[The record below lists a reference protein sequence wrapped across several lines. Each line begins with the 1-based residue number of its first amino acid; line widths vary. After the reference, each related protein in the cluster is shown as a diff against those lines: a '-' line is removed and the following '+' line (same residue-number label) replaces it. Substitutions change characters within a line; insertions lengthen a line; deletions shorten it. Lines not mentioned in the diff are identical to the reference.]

1 MLSFVEDAVVRWEL
15 YRGEALCDRFPID
28 QWRLMVTE
36 IETDK
41 EWRDFVDKYKDF
53 VRCYILRSVSDNEE
67 VAFVYLY
74 NESGNFDIVS
84 IHGGGWDRSI
94 KSTMYYY
101 RGLILM
107 ISSLIAEG
115 RKVRTSCYID
125 NIRAFRFLRSV
136 GFVPYMRSQTTIYM
150 WINEKR
156 LKNSS
161 IYKRLK

>member
-1 MLSFVEDAVVRWEL
+1 MFCSIEDAIVRWEL
-15 YRGEALCDRFPID
+15 YRGESLCDRFPID

-36 IETDK
+36 IETDN
-41 EWRDFVDKYKDF
+41 EWRD
-53 VRCYILRSVSDNEE
+53 YILRSVTDNEE

>member
-1 MLSFVEDAVVRWEL
+1 MFCSIEDAIVRWEL
-15 YRGEALCDRFPID
+15 YRGESLCDRFPID
-28 QWRLMVTE
+28 QWRLMVTD
-36 IETDK
+36 IESDA
-41 EWRDFVDKYKDF
+41 EWRDFVNKYKDF
-53 VRCYILRSVSDNEE
+53 VRCYILRSNSDNDEI
-67 VAFVYLY
+67 AFVYLY
-74 NESGNFDIVS
+74 NESGNFDTVS

-101 RGLILM
+101 RGFMLM
-107 ISSLIAEG
+107 IESLMAQG
-115 RKVRTSCYID
+115 RKVRTSCFID

-136 GFVPYMRSQTTIYM
+136 GFMPYMRSQTTVYM

>member
-53 VRCYILRSVSDNEE
+53 VRCYILRSVTDNEE

-107 ISSLIAEG
+107 ISD
-115 RKVRTSCYID
+115 RK
-125 NIRAFRFLRSV
+125 SV
-136 GFVPYMRSQTTIYM
+136 V
-150 WINEKR
+150 
-156 LKNSS
+156 
-161 IYKRLK
+161 